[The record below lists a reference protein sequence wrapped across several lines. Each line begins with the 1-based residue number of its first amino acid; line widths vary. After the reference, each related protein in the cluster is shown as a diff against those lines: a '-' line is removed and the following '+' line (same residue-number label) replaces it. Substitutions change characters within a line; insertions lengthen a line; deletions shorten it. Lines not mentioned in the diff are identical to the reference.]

1 MTDIVLVGGGGHG
14 KVVLAALLRSPDF
27 RVVGYTDPT
36 DHGSPLLGVARLGHD
51 DVLPAVAAE
60 FPGAGAAIGVG
71 MLGSTTVR
79 RRLEAMLD
87 RLGLS
92 LPVIRASSAIVHAD
106 VAIGDGT
113 FVGDGVVVNPSA
125 RIGRCAILNTRCVV
139 EHDVVVGAHAHIAPG
154 ATRCGRVFRGSPAAA
169 LALASSVPSRLATLR
184 WLRASATRE
193 EPVRCTVVFS
203 KPSFLTRFHSVVA

>member
-154 ATRCGRVFRGSPAAA
+154 ATLCGGAAIGDDCWIGANAVVSQCKRVERGCIVGAGAVVVTDLREPGTYVGVPA
-169 LALASSVPSRLATLR
+169 RR
-184 WLRASATRE
+184 
-193 EPVRCTVVFS
+193 
-203 KPSFLTRFHSVVA
+203 VA